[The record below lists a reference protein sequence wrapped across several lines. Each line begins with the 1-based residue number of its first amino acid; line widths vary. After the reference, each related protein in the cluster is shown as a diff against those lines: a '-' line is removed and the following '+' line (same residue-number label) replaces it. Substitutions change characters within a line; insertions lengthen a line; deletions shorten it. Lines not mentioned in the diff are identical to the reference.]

1 MSEKVELKE
10 KIAAVDEN
18 IRELWD
24 AMDADQQK
32 SLKSEFFILNRYI
45 SNAKSNNKEV
55 QQHFVLT
62 VNEYFNKNW
71 NVLQKHPKLLWLL
84 LCMCSYDGKT
94 QFYHEWIG
102 NKKKTGSDS
111 KKVKFLTDLYP
122 NKKIDEIELLAK
134 LVTDKEIKDLAR
146 KYGMDEPTIAKKFK

>member
-1 MSEKVELKE
+1 MSEKIELKE

-24 AMDADQQK
+24 AMDAEQQK

-45 SNAKSNNKEV
+45 SNAKSSNKEI

-62 VNEYFNKNW
+62 VNEYFNKHW

-84 LCMCSYDGKT
+84 LCMCSYDSKT
-94 QFYHEWIG
+94 RFYHEWIG
-102 NKKKTGSDS
+102 HKKKTGSDS
-111 KKVKFLTDLYP
+111 KKVKFLAEIYP
-122 NKKIDEIELLAK
+122 QKKMDEIELLSAM
-134 LVTDKEIKDLAR
+134 VTDKDIKDLAKR
-146 KYGMDEPTIAKKFK
+146 HGMEDSVIAKKLK